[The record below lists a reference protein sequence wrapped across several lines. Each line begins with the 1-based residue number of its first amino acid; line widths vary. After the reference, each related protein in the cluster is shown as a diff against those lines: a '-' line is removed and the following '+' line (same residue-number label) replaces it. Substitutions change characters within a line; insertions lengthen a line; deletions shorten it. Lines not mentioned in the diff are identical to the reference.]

1 VKKVDF
7 AYFYALAHDQ
17 RYIQQKAVGQIRDAL
32 PRRRGLTTHQYGLQ
46 SRLLASPAVNLSRP
60 VLALLAAIFLAAWL
74 IPSATR
80 TLVRPDEG
88 RYAEIAREMALA
100 GDYVTP
106 RLNGLKYFEKPPLQ
120 YWATALAFATFGQSE
135 LTARWW
141 PAFTGLL
148 GIVLV
153 GLAMR
158 ALTRRGDTALVTA
171 VVLAAMCYYFLIAHI
186 NTLDM
191 GLTAFMTLTL
201 VGLLR
206 GFGVRGQS
214 ERAARGWM
222 VAAWAGAALAF
233 LSKGLIGIV
242 LPGTIFV
249 IYLLITRQWRLLGK
263 LEWIWGPLVF
273 VLIAAPWPLLVQARN
288 PEWANFFFI
297 YEHFERF
304 ASSEHDRLGS
314 IHYFV
319 PIVIAGLLPWT
330 PALIKLLH
338 RQSWQDLKSAYA
350 ASALNVPLLLS
361 IWCVFMFVFF
371 SVSQSKL
378 PSYLLPI
385 TPAAAMLL
393 APVMLAASQRSFR
406 WLLAMMATIP
416 LALIA
421 LAVVRRNF
429 VSDAYTEG
437 MVDAFALYVTTGALC
452 FAAAIASAWWLD
464 RKQRR
469 IDAMIMVAVLSV
481 AAGSITASGYE
492 TLSASTSSK
501 ALVQDFLSA
510 EPQYHGADA
519 FYSVGLY
526 EQTLPPYLKRTVTLV
541 DYLDEMGLGAA
552 LEPDLVRFNF
562 SDFAEEWLAS
572 ERAYAITDFDQL
584 PRMDMAGLDYRVVA
598 ADLRRVIIARHAQ

>member
-1 VKKVDF
+1 M
-7 AYFYALAHDQ
+7 
-17 RYIQQKAVGQIRDAL
+17 
-32 PRRRGLTTHQYGLQ
+32 
-46 SRLLASPAVNLSRP
+46 NLSRP

-88 RYAEIAREMALA
+88 RYAEIAREMALS

-120 YWATALAFATFGQSE
+120 YWATAAAFATFGQSE
-135 LTARWW
+135 FTARWW

-153 GLAMR
+153 GLAVR
-158 ALTRRGDTALVTA
+158 ALSGRSDTALVTA
-171 VVLAAMCYYFLIAHI
+171 TVLAAMCYYFLIAHI

-201 VGLLR
+201 VGMLR
-206 GFGVRGQS
+206 GFGISGQS
-214 ERAARGWM
+214 SRAARGWM

-242 LPGTIFV
+242 LPGAIFV
-249 IYLLITRQWRLLGK
+249 IYLLITRQWRLLGR
-263 LEWIWGPLVF
+263 LEWVWGPLAF
-273 VLIAAPWPLLVQARN
+273 ILIALPWPLLVQSKN

-304 ASSEHDRLGS
+304 ANSEHDRLGS
-314 IHYFV
+314 VHYFV
-319 PIVIAGLLPWT
+319 PIIIAGLLPWT

-338 RQSWQDLKSAYA
+338 RQSWQDLKTTYA
-350 ASALNVPLLLS
+350 TATINVPLLLS
-361 IWCVFMFVFF
+361 IWCVFMFAFF

-393 APVMLAASQRSFR
+393 APVMLSASQRSFR
-406 WLLAMMATIP
+406 WLLAMMASIP
-416 LALIA
+416 VALIVLALI
-421 LAVVRRNF
+421 RRNF

-437 MVDAFALYVTTGALC
+437 MVDEFALYVMAGALL
-452 FAAAIASAWWLD
+452 FAVAIASAWWLD

-469 IDAMIMVAVLSV
+469 VDAMIMVAVLSV
-481 AAGSITASGYE
+481 AAGSVTASGYE
-492 TLSASTSSK
+492 ALSASTSSK
-501 ALVQDFLSA
+501 MLVEDFLAA
-510 EPQYHGADA
+510 ETQYRPGDA

-552 LEPDLVRFNF
+552 LEPNGVRFNF
-562 SDFAEEWLAS
+562 SDFAEEWLVS

-584 PRMDMAGLDYRVVA
+584 PRMDMAGLEYRVVA
-598 ADLRRVIIARHAQ
+598 ADLRRVIIARHAE

>member
-1 VKKVDF
+1 M
-7 AYFYALAHDQ
+7 
-17 RYIQQKAVGQIRDAL
+17 
-32 PRRRGLTTHQYGLQ
+32 
-46 SRLLASPAVNLSRP
+46 
-60 VLALLAAIFLAAWL
+60 LALLAAIFLAAWL

-88 RYAEIAREMALA
+88 RYAEIAREMALS

-120 YWATALAFATFGQSE
+120 YWATALAFTTFGQSE
-135 LTARWW
+135 FTARWW
-141 PAFTGLL
+141 PTFTGLL
-148 GIVLV
+148 GLMLV
-153 GLAMR
+153 GLAVR
-158 ALTRRGDTALVTA
+158 ALSGRTDTALVTT

-201 VGLLR
+201 VGMLR
-206 GFGVRGQS
+206 GFGVSGQS
-214 ERAARGWM
+214 PRATRGWM

-242 LPGTIFV
+242 LPGAIFV
-249 IYLLITRQWRLLGK
+249 IYLLITRQWQLLTR
-263 LEWIWGPLVF
+263 LEWVRGPLAF
-273 VLIAAPWPLLVQARN
+273 VLIAAPWPLLVQAQN

-297 YEHFERF
+297 YEHFGRF
-304 ASSEHDRLGS
+304 ANAEHDRLGS
-314 IHYFV
+314 LHYFV
-319 PIVIAGLLPWT
+319 PIIIAGLLPWT

-338 RQSWQDLKSAYA
+338 RQSWQELKTTYATSAI
-350 ASALNVPLLLS
+350 NVPLLLS

-371 SVSQSKL
+371 SISQSKL

-393 APVMLAASQRSFR
+393 APVMLSASRRSFR
-406 WLLAMMATIP
+406 WLLVMMATIP
-416 LALIA
+416 IGLVALAL
-421 LAVVRRNF
+421 VRRNF

-437 MVDAFALYVTTGALC
+437 MVDEFALYVTVGAL
-452 FAAAIASAWWLD
+452 FFMAAIASAWWFD

-469 IDAMIMVAVLSV
+469 VDAMIMAAVLSV

-492 TLSASTSSK
+492 ALSASTSSK
-501 ALVQDFLSA
+501 ALVQDFLAA
-510 EPQYHGADA
+510 EPHYREADA
-519 FYSVGLY
+519 FYSLGLY

-552 LEPDLVRFNF
+552 MEPAGVRFNF

-572 ERAYAITDFDQL
+572 DRAYAITDFDQL

-598 ADLRRVIIARHAQ
+598 ADLRRVIIARHAP

>member
-1 VKKVDF
+1 M
-7 AYFYALAHDQ
+7 
-17 RYIQQKAVGQIRDAL
+17 
-32 PRRRGLTTHQYGLQ
+32 
-46 SRLLASPAVNLSRP
+46 NLSRP

-88 RYAEIAREMALA
+88 RYAEIAREMALS

-120 YWATALAFATFGQSE
+120 YWATAAAFATFGQSE
-135 LTARWW
+135 FTARWW

-153 GLAMR
+153 GLAVR
-158 ALTRRGDTALVTA
+158 ALSGRSDTALVTA
-171 VVLAAMCYYFLIAHI
+171 TVLAAMCYYFLIAHI

-201 VGLLR
+201 VGMLR
-206 GFGVRGQS
+206 GFGISGQS
-214 ERAARGWM
+214 SRAARGWM

-242 LPGTIFV
+242 LPGAIFV
-249 IYLLITRQWRLLGK
+249 IYLLITRQWRLLGR
-263 LEWIWGPLVF
+263 LEWVWGPLAF
-273 VLIAAPWPLLVQARN
+273 ILIALPWPLLVQSKN

-304 ASSEHDRLGS
+304 ANSEHDRLGS
-314 IHYFV
+314 VHYFV
-319 PIVIAGLLPWT
+319 PIIIAGLLPWT

-338 RQSWQDLKSAYA
+338 RQSWQDLKATYA
-350 ASALNVPLLLS
+350 TATINVPLLLS
-361 IWCVFMFVFF
+361 IWCVFMFAFF

-393 APVMLAASQRSFR
+393 APVMLSASQRSFR
-406 WLLAMMATIP
+406 WLLVMMASIP
-416 LALIA
+416 VALIVLAL
-421 LAVVRRNF
+421 VRRNF

-437 MVDAFALYVTTGALC
+437 MVDEFALYVVAGALL
-452 FAAAIASAWWLD
+452 FAVAIASAWWLD
-464 RKQRR
+464 RKRR
-469 IDAMIMVAVLSV
+469 RVDAMIMVAVLSV
-481 AAGSITASGYE
+481 AAGSVTASGYE
-492 TLSASTSSK
+492 ALSASTSSK
-501 ALVQDFLSA
+501 MLVEDFLAA
-510 EPQYHGADA
+510 ETQYRPGDA

-552 LEPDLVRFNF
+552 LEPNGVRFNF

-598 ADLRRVIIARHAQ
+598 ADLRRVIIAKHAE